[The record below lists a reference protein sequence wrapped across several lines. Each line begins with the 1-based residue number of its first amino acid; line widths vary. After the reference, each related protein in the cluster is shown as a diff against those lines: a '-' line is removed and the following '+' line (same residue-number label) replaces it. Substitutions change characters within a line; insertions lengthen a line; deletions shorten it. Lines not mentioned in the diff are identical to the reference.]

1 MSPGLLETASAPAKA
16 TANWVEGLSETAFAY
31 LLLAPMLL
39 LFGVIAFWP
48 LASTFEMSLRADS
61 LAGAENIGP
70 FVGLENYVDLATGQR
85 DAVMPRPFLDLDQP
99 FRSALTVT
107 IIFAVVSVAIE
118 TIIGFGQALVLDQEF
133 KGRRWLRVAIILPWA
148 IPIVIQGMIFYL
160 LFVPGIGIATEPLQ
174 QLGIFGSTP
183 LSNPVDSLIIIV
195 IADVWKTAAFMAL
208 IILAGLQSIDRSLY
222 NVGRV
227 AGATALQRFRYITL
241 PLVMPAVLIAML
253 FRTIDAMRVFGL
265 IETVSD
271 CTVVPSLSCMVVQTF
286 GARRYGTSA
295 AIAFI
300 TAAIIAVFVMV
311 YIVQF
316 ARSEEGLL

>member
-1 MSPGLLETASAPAKA
+1 MTTGLLTTASAPKA
-16 TANWVEGLSETAFAY
+16 AVMNWIEGLSETAFAY
-31 LLLAPMLL
+31 LLLSPVLL

-48 LASTFEMSLRADS
+48 LASTFEMSLRADA
-61 LAGAENIGP
+61 LAGVENIGP
-70 FVGLENYVDLATGQR
+70 YVGLENYVELITGER
-85 DAVMPRPFLDLDQP
+85 DAIMPRPFLDFDQP
-99 FRSALTVT
+99 IRSALTVT
-107 IIFAVVSVAIE
+107 IIFAVVSVALE
-118 TIIGFGQALVLDQEF
+118 TAIGFGQALVLDQEF

-160 LFVPGIGIATEPLQ
+160 LFVPGVGIATEPLQ
-174 QLGIFGSTP
+174 SLGLFGSTP
-183 LSNPVDSLIIIV
+183 LNNPTDSLIIVV
-195 IADVWKTAAFMAL
+195 IADVWKTSAFMAL
-208 IILAGLQSIDRSLY
+208 IILAGLQSVDRSLY

-227 AGATALQRFRYITL
+227 AGASTLQRFRYITF
-241 PLVMPAVLIAML
+241 PLVLPAVLVAML

-265 IETVSD
+265 IETVSS

-300 TAAIIAVFVMV
+300 TAVIIAVFVLV

-316 ARSEEGLL
+316 ARSEEGVI